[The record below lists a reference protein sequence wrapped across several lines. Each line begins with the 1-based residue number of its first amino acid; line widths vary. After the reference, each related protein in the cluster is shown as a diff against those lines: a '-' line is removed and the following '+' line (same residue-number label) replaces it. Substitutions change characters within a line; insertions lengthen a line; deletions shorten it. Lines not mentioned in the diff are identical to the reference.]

1 MFGQHMPSEAQYSL
15 DSMHELMEIT
25 NDTACGVHLFH
36 ANHFVF
42 THGGTGTLDNLKN
55 ETNRYH
61 LDWLNNKATSKEK
74 KLMATALF
82 TGSQNQLEN
91 IFENVSYGLY
101 TGKDDPYWWVD
112 TFIEHINILT
122 PHFSLK
128 PKMAIFQPFLDKLEE
143 IDITDY
149 FSDVGDDS
157 SHTKIPPSKVKANK
171 RRKLKDAK
179 KALNKGINMFKNLF
193 GSEMITTFINGNSF
207 MIEGQYYNYRFKKNS
222 SLLYYTENINSHNIQ
237 YDLEIM
243 DKKTD
248 LIYGKLC
255 TVFQDTPIID
265 QIISVILHI
274 QSGAE
279 LKILENTNVYN
290 KTEHF
295 YGKTHYLRPPKGQRI
310 QSANW
315 GSPTEMMSE
324 VIEDLDNRHSIFKEF
339 KKRNSRQIYN
349 DIQNRLKYNIEKN
362 DVMKFLY
369 SPPKSFDVIID
380 LASVL
385 KDRKQLLIG

>member
-1 MFGQHMPSEAQYSL
+1 MIGHHMPAEVMYSL

-25 NDTACGVHLFH
+25 NDTACGVHLYH
-36 ANHFVF
+36 STHFTL
-42 THGGTGTLDNLKN
+42 THDSNGTLDNLKN
-55 ETNRYH
+55 ETNQYH
-61 LDWLNNKATSKEK
+61 LDWLNKATRKEK
-74 KLMATALF
+74 QLMSTALF
-82 TGSQNQLEN
+82 TGSQNQLEGM
-91 IFENVSYGLY
+91 FENVSYGLY

-112 TFIEHINILT
+112 TFIEHVNILA

-128 PKMAIFQPFLDKLEE
+128 PKMEIFKPFLDKLNE

-149 FSDVGDDS
+149 FPDVGDDS
-157 SHTKIPPSKVKANK
+157 TSHTKTPPALIKK
-171 RRKLKDAK
+171 RKRQKLKEAK
-179 KALNKGINMFKNLF
+179 KALNKGITMFKNLF
-193 GSEMITTFINGNSF
+193 GSELITTFINGNSF
-207 MIEGQYYNYRFKKNS
+207 VIEGQHYNYRFKKNS
-222 SLLYYTENINSHNIQ
+222 SLLYYTENINSQNIQ

-255 TVFQDTPIID
+255 TVFKDTPIID

-274 QSGAE
+274 QGGAE

-295 YGKTHYLRPPKGQRI
+295 YANEHYLKPSKEQRI
-310 QSANW
+310 VSANW
-315 GSPTEMMSE
+315 GNPSEMMSE
-324 VIEDLDNRHSIFKEF
+324 VVEELNAKHSIFKEF

-349 DIQNRLKYNIEKN
+349 DIQNRIKYNIEKN

-369 SPPKSFDVIID
+369 NPSKSFDEIID

-385 KDRKQLLIG
+385 IDQKQLLIG